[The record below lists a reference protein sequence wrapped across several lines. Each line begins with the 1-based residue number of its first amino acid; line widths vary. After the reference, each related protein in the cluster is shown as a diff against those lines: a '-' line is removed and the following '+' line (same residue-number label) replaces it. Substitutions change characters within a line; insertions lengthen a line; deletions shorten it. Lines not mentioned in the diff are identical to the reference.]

1 MQASTLRN
9 DEWVEKPK
17 ASKPTT
23 LILKNDAGGEG
34 GGGKEILKKENSSG
48 RGVCRPPVARGSVSD
63 QFVGFP
69 GRGRGLRAGAGTGLA
84 TQVPFSTQMGW
95 QSQPLAGREFGGG
108 ARAGTLTAETA
119 QVRQK
124 LQGVWGQARSSSVR
138 MFVLATISVS
148 FREFMTLRTFVTYI
162 YMLQF
167 AGQFE
172 RFRGAACANQAPGAA
187 PSATVTN
194 AAARCGTVPR
204 AAALVDRD
212 PGCRA

>member
-119 QVRQK
+119 QVLQK

-148 FREFMTLRTFVTYI
+148 FRESMTLRTFVTYI

>member
-95 QSQPLAGREFGGG
+95 QSQPLAGREFGGC
-108 ARAGTLTAETA
+108 ARGGTLTAETA

-138 MFVLATISVS
+138 MFVLA
-148 FREFMTLRTFVTYI
+148 
-162 YMLQF
+162 
-167 AGQFE
+167 
-172 RFRGAACANQAPGAA
+172 
-187 PSATVTN
+187 
-194 AAARCGTVPR
+194 
-204 AAALVDRD
+204 
-212 PGCRA
+212 